1 MPYINAT
8 FYVDSPLKD
17 GVAEFHEVMENCS
30 NLMMVN
36 FRTSGKESNFD
47 NTVCGVE
54 FSKKEIEKLKKYI
67 SRIPDVIDDDVVSD
81 ASCSSLKKKI

>member
-8 FYVDSPLKD
+8 FYVDSTLKD
-17 GVAEFHEVMENCS
+17 GVSEFHEVMDNCS
-30 NLMMVN
+30 NLTMVN
-36 FRTSGKESNFD
+36 FRTSGKENNFD

-67 SRIPDVIDDDVVSD
+67 SRIPDVIDDVVSD
-81 ASCSSLKKKI
+81 VSCSSLKKKI